1 MASPV
6 ALCRRSYYGRPTY
19 GIRPE
24 DIRPPDTCNNL
35 IASCS
40 ARDVAHESHNWLSP
54 GFWAAATEEELF
66 GWRHCEGV
74 SGLER
79 RAAGASTPP
88 ATAPLLSSSCRDARE
103 SGNAVGVGQGD
114 VRPLRQQRER

>member
-24 DIRPPDTCNNL
+24 DIRPPNTCDNP
-35 IASCS
+35 IAPCS
-40 ARDVAHESHNWLSP
+40 VLHVEHVSHDWQAIPWQALVR
-54 GFWAAATEEELF
+54 AA

-74 SGLER
+74 SGLETR
-79 RAAGASTPP
+79 RAGA
-88 ATAPLLSSSCRDARE
+88 
-103 SGNAVGVGQGD
+103 
-114 VRPLRQQRER
+114 